1 MTLFMCSITIR
12 ELCLADRH
20 NLFYNSAFLRIRNKD
35 GRAGLSVLCLPQ
47 TDSILQ
53 SLHRDALPPKWTQPG
68 CSLVMQGA
76 YWRHPLPAWRP
87 YCSWG
92 PIPYLW
98 LVCRLLR
105 WHWGNVGPIL
115 PILWFLFFRLRIRRF
130 LYGRVQI
137 NVWGSALALT
147 TDRFCLHVLQRERF
161 QSMFLGSSH
170 RLTAPGWKYCL
181 YSFRK
186 GRGNLTGWGNLSDW
200 AYGHSAEKGVLL
212 CIYFMFPPYQFLQFP
227 PVLLDVGCFYAC
239 QTKTPAKKTAAEC
252 GLESGYGI
260 KFSSFKSLYSHP
272 KPINPACSPLKSAPR
287 KITLSGTFS
296 NKGENVSMLSTMI
309 WCWAY
314 CVANE
319 WMTGIAIATLLM
331 DEKQI
336 TRILDIT
343 AVLLNVQIYAKF
355 SNQPII
361 IR

>member
-20 NLFYNSAFLRIRNKD
+20 NLFYNSDFLRIRNKD

-105 WHWGNVGPIL
+105 WRWGNVGPIL
-115 PILWFLFFRLRIRRF
+115 PILWFLFSRLRIRRF

-137 NVWGSALALT
+137 DVWGSALALT

-161 QSMFLGSSH
+161 QSMSLGSFH

-260 KFSSFKSLYSHP
+260 KFF
-272 KPINPACSPLKSAPR
+272 
-287 KITLSGTFS
+287 F
-296 NKGENVSMLSTMI
+296 
-309 WCWAY
+309 
-314 CVANE
+314 
-319 WMTGIAIATLLM
+319 
-331 DEKQI
+331 
-336 TRILDIT
+336 
-343 AVLLNVQIYAKF
+343 F
-355 SNQPII
+355 
-361 IR
+361 